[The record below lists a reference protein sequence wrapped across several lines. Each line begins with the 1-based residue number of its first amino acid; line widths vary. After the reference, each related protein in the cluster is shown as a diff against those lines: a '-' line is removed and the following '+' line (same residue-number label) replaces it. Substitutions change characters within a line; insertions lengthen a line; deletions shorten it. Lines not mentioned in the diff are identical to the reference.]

1 MNALVPEGEVGE
13 VEKEMGEEEMEHG
26 GEEKYDAGP
35 PVTQSDDPLSG
46 GHLLLGA
53 SKAPPRPPR
62 EGSRVIVHVV
72 VAL

>member
-1 MNALVPEGEVGE
+1 VGE
-13 VEKEMGEEEMEHG
+13 VEKEVGEEEEIKAD

-53 SKAPPRPPR
+53 SKAPLSD
-62 EGSRVIVHVV
+62 G
-72 VAL
+72 